1 VIADAKLR
9 HLGADG
15 RHDAGDLMTQHRRCR
30 KDGVRGHRQVRVTE
44 PRRSDLDEH
53 FATDG
58 RRDLDVLALEAAANC
73 VEDQGLHGVPLVPV
87 SFSLSSQRR

>member
-1 VIADAKLR
+1 
-9 HLGADG
+9 
-15 RHDAGDLMTQHRRCR
+15 
-30 KDGVRGHRQVRVTE
+30 VRGDHGRRQVRVTKA
-44 PRRSDLDEH
+44 RRSDLDEH

-58 RRDLDVLALEAAANC
+58 RRDLDVLQLEAAADC